1 MFTIA
6 NTHAVIM
13 FEMNI
18 GAEANSDKELY
29 LLKETMQKSFSTL
42 EYCITQDVRINYHA
56 LIYAR
61 NTIRYYE
68 RFGDDQYSEKYIDSS
83 ISQLEEILHRDE
95 YMYYKI
101 KMELKQLLMKL
112 KQIKGIL

>member
-68 RFGDDQYSEKYIDSS
+68 RFGDDQYSEN
-83 ISQLEEILHRDE
+83 IL
-95 YMYYKI
+95 I
-101 KMELKQLLMKL
+101 AQFLNLKRYCIEMNICIIRLRWN
-112 KQIKGIL
+112 